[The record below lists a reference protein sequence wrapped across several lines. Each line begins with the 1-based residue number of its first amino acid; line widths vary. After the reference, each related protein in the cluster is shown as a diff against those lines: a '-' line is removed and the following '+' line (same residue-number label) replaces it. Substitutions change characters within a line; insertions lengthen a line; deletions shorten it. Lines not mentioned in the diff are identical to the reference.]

1 MFQPNVRTSSV
12 RSGAALLE
20 LIFHAS
26 VRNIRKSHGNA
37 VLGLLMSIVQSLIM
51 VVIMVFMFD
60 VLGMRGNAVRGDFV
74 LYIMSGVFNFAT
86 HSKTLSAVA
95 RSDGPTSAMMK
106 HSPMNTIVAIG
117 SAALGALYLQ
127 VLSAAVILFCYH
139 TLWTPITIFE
149 PVNVIGTFLISWAS
163 GIGVGMVFKAATP
176 WQPEFFSVLTTIY
189 ARANMIFSGKM
200 FLANATPTYILSMY
214 TWNPLFHSI
223 DQTRGFMFEN
233 YHPHYSSIIYPIVV
247 TLILIV
253 LGLMGEN
260 FTRRH
265 ASASWDAKR

>member
-12 RSGAALLE
+12 TSGLALLE

-26 VRNIRKSHGNA
+26 VRHIRKTHGNA
-37 VLGLLMSIVQSLIM
+37 ILGLVMSIVQSLIM

-60 VLGMRGNAVRGDFV
+60 ILGMRGTAVRGDFI
-74 LYIMSGVFNFAT
+74 LYIMTGVFNFAT
-86 HSKTLSAVA
+86 HSKTLAAVA

-127 VLSAAVILFCYH
+127 TLSAGVILFVYH

-149 PVNVIGTFLISWAS
+149 PVYVGGTFLLSWAS

-176 WQPEFFSVLTTIY
+176 WQPEFFTILTTIY

-233 YHPHYSSIIYPIVV
+233 YHPHYSSILYPICV
-247 TLILIV
+247 TAVLVV

-260 FTRRH
+260 FTRKH
-265 ASASWDAKR
+265 ASASWNATR